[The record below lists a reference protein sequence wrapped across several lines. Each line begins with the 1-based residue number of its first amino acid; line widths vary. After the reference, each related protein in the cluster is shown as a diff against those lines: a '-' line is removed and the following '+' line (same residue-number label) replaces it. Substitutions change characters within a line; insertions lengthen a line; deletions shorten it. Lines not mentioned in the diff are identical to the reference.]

1 MQVTLVSQI
10 LYMETLPSWVRW
22 KVLMTTD
29 SGGQR
34 AIFCHRFTSMCE
46 RVGWL
51 PRDEGDAFE

>member
-1 MQVTLVSQI
+1 MS
-10 LYMETLPSWVRW
+10 
-22 KVLMTTD
+22 TD